1 MKIVKL
7 QSGSMPAQSL
17 IMGSNANDIRESMYD
32 IAAPRASA
40 MIESL
45 RAFGYNLQTA
55 IADLIDNSITAKA
68 RNIWL
73 SFCWDGANSHISIR
87 DDGHG
92 MTEAQLISAM
102 RPGSQSP
109 LEEREADDL
118 GRFGLGLKTASF
130 SQCRRLTVA
139 SRSENHAVSIRR
151 WDLDYVNQVD
161 EWRLLRAPAEGSEQ
175 NLNDLETMPHGTI
188 VLWECLD
195 RIVGETKADDQK
207 AHDDFLETVEVV
219 ENHLAMVF
227 HRFLEKRDRLKLW
240 INHHPVEP
248 WNPFLPDTQA
258 TQVLPL
264 EPLTFKGESVRVQPY
279 VLPHHSKIDP
289 DTYNKAAG
297 ANGWNAQQ
305 GFYVYRNERL
315 LVAGD
320 WLSLGWRKD
329 EHCKLARIQVDL
341 PNSMDSDWNIDIKKS
356 KARPPAA
363 LKADLKRIARLTRH
377 RATEIY
383 RHRGKVIARENA
395 EKYVFPWN
403 KKLRQ
408 GKVFYA
414 VNQEH
419 PLVQEAL
426 KLPET
431 CQPVIRALLRLLEET
446 VPVQQIWID
455 NSTEPEKQAQPF
467 DGTPSEQVLEVVV
480 EIYRALRKSGM
491 TQEQA
496 CDRILTMEPFQH
508 FETLVKTLSDQLI
521 RGNLA

>member
-1 MKIVKL
+1 MEF
-7 QSGSMPAQSL
+7 
-17 IMGSNANDIRESMYD
+17 NANDISGSMYD
-32 IAAPRASA
+32 IAEPCASA

-45 RAFGYNLQTA
+45 RSFGYNVQTA
-55 IADLIDNSITAKA
+55 TADLIDNSISAGA
-68 RNIWL
+68 ANVWL
-73 SFCWDGANSHISIR
+73 SFCWDGTNSHISIR

-92 MTEAQLISAM
+92 MTEAQLVSAM

-109 LEEREADDL
+109 LDKREANDL

-139 SRSENHAVSIRR
+139 SRSKDHVTAIRR
-151 WDLDYVNQVD
+151 WDLDHINQVD
-161 EWRLLRAPAEGSEQ
+161 DWRLLHTPTEGSAQ
-175 NLNDLETMPHGTI
+175 KLSDLEAMSHGTT
-188 VLWECLD
+188 VLWECMD
-195 RIVGETKADDQK
+195 RIVGEAKTDDQK
-207 AHDDFLETVEVV
+207 AQDDFLETVEVV

-227 HRFLEKRDRLKLW
+227 HRFLEKRDRLKIWL
-240 INHHPVEP
+240 NHRLVEP
-248 WNPFLPDTQA
+248 WNPFLPDAQA
-258 TQVLPL
+258 TQILPL
-264 EPLTFKGESVRVQPY
+264 EPLAFKGATVRVQPY
-279 VLPHHSKIDP
+279 VLPHHSKIDS

-297 ANGWNAQQ
+297 TNGWNAQQ

-320 WLSLGWRKD
+320 WLGLGGYRKD

-356 KARPPAA
+356 KARPPKQ
-363 LKADLKRIARLTRH
+363 LKADLKRIARLTRS

-395 EKYVFPWN
+395 GKYAFLWD
-403 KKLRQ
+403 KKLRR

-426 KLPET
+426 KLPDT

-455 NSTEPEKQAQPF
+455 NATEPEKQPQPF
-467 DGTPSEQVLEVVV
+467 DGTPSDQVLEVMV

-496 CDRILTMEPFQH
+496 RDRILTMEPFQR

-521 RGNLA
+521 GGNLL

>member
-1 MKIVKL
+1 MVQLQYKL
-7 QSGSMPAQSL
+7 VPDQSL
-17 IMGSNANDIRESMYD
+17 IMGLNADNTFESMYD
-32 IAAPRASA
+32 IAEPRASA

-55 IADLIDNSITAKA
+55 IADLIDNSISAGA
-68 RNIWL
+68 RNVWL
-73 SFCWDGANSHISIR
+73 SFCWDGANSHVSVR
-87 DDGHG
+87 DDGYG
-92 MTEAQLISAM
+92 MTEVQLIDAM

-109 LEEREADDL
+109 LEERKPQDL

-139 SRSENHAVSIRR
+139 SRAKNHEVAIKR
-151 WDLDYVNQVD
+151 WDLDYVNQAN
-161 EWRLLRAPAEGSEQ
+161 EWRLLHSPAEGSAQ
-175 NLNDLETMPHGTI
+175 KLNDLGNMPHGTI
-188 VLWECLD
+188 VLWEDLD
-195 RIVGETKADDQK
+195 RVVGEAKIDDQK
-207 AHDDFLETVEVV
+207 AQDDFLEAVEVV

-227 HRFLEKRDRLKLW
+227 HRFLEKRNRLKIW

-248 WNPFLPDTQA
+248 WNPFLPDAQA
-258 TQVLPL
+258 TQILPL
-264 EPLTFKGESVRVQPY
+264 EPLTFKSETVSVQPY
-279 VLPHHSKIDP
+279 ILPHHSKIAP

-297 ANGWNAQQ
+297 LNGWNAQQ

-320 WLSLGWRKD
+320 WLGLGYRKD
-329 EHCKLARIQVDL
+329 EHCKLARIQIDL
-341 PNSMDSDWNIDIKKS
+341 PNSMDNDWDIDIKKS
-356 KARPPAA
+356 RARPPVS

-383 RHRGKVIARENA
+383 RHRGKVIARENT
-395 EKYVFPWN
+395 EKHVFPWD
-403 KKLRQ
+403 KKLRR

-426 KLPET
+426 NLPDHF
-431 CQPVIRALLRLLEET
+431 QPVIRALLRLLEET

-455 NSTEPEKQAQPF
+455 NSIELEKQTQPF
-467 DGTPSEQVLEVVV
+467 DGTPPEQVIEVMLQ
-480 EIYRALRKSGM
+480 IYRALRKSGM

-496 CDRILTMEPFQH
+496 RSRILIMEPFQH
-508 FETLVKTLSDQLI
+508 FEDLIKTLSDQLVA
-521 RGNLA
+521 GNLE

>member
-1 MKIVKL
+1 M
-7 QSGSMPAQSL
+7 
-17 IMGSNANDIRESMYD
+17 IMIPKNKELFDPIYD
-32 IAAPRASA
+32 IAEPRASA
-40 MIESL
+40 MMESL
-45 RAFGYNLQTA
+45 RASGYNVQTA
-55 IADLIDNSITAKA
+55 IADIIDNSITAKA
-68 RNIWL
+68 HNIWL
-73 SFCWDGANSHISIR
+73 NLHWDGTNSYISIQ
-87 DDGHG
+87 DDGYG

-102 RPGSQSP
+102 RLGSQNP
-109 LEEREADDL
+109 LQERKLDDL
-118 GRFGLGLKTASF
+118 GRFGLGLKTASL

-139 SRSENHAVSIRR
+139 SRSENHVVAIRR

-161 EWRLLRAPAEGSEQ
+161 EWRLLRTPAGDSAQ
-175 NLNDLETMPHGTI
+175 RLSDLEAMSHGTI

-195 RIVGETKADDQK
+195 RIIGEAKTDDQK
-207 AHDDFLETVEVV
+207 AQDDFLEMVEVV
-219 ENHLAMVF
+219 ETHLAMVF
-227 HRFLEKRDRLKLW
+227 HRFLEKRDRLKIW
-240 INHHPVEP
+240 INHRLVEP
-248 WNPFLPDTQA
+248 WNPFLPDVQA
-258 TQVLPL
+258 TQILPL
-264 EPLTFKGESVRVQPY
+264 EPLAFKGETVQVQPY
-279 VLPHHSKIDP
+279 VLPHHSKIDS

-297 ANGWNAQQ
+297 TNGWNAQQ

-320 WLSLGWRKD
+320 WLGLGGYRKD

-356 KARPPAA
+356 RARPPTQ
-363 LKADLKRIARLTRH
+363 LKADLKRIARLTRY

-395 EKYVFPWN
+395 EKYVFPWD
-403 KKLRQ
+403 KKLRR

-426 KLPET
+426 KLPGT
-431 CQPVIRALLRLLEET
+431 YQSIIRALLRLLEET

-455 NSTEPEKQAQPF
+455 NATEPEKQPLPF
-467 DGTPSEQVLEVVV
+467 DGTPSDQVLEVIV

-491 TQEQA
+491 TQDQA
-496 CDRILTMEPFQH
+496 RDRILTMEPFQH

-521 RGNLA
+521 GGNLL

>member
-1 MKIVKL
+1 MVKL
-7 QSGSMPAQSL
+7 QPRPTQSNYS
-17 IMGSNANDIRESMYD
+17 IMGSNANDIPESMYD
-32 IAAPRASA
+32 IAEPRASA

-45 RAFGYNLQTA
+45 RAFGYNIQTA
-55 IADLIDNSITAKA
+55 IADLIDNSISASA
-68 RNIWL
+68 NNVWL
-73 SFCWDGANSHISIR
+73 NFYWDGANSHVSIR

-92 MTEAQLISAM
+92 MTKAQLISAM
-102 RPGSQSP
+102 RPGSQNP
-109 LEEREADDL
+109 LKEREPSDL

-139 SRSENHAVSIRR
+139 SRAENHNVAIRR

-161 EWRLLRAPAEGSEQ
+161 EWRLLHAPAEGSLQ
-175 NLNDLETMPHGTI
+175 KLSDLETMPYGTV

-195 RIVGETKADDQK
+195 RVVGEAKTEDPKAQ
-207 AHDDFLETVEVV
+207 DDFLKTVEVV

-227 HRFLEKRDRLKLW
+227 HRFLEKHDRLKLW
-240 INHHPVEP
+240 INHRSIKP
-248 WNPFLPDTQA
+248 WNPFLLNARA
-258 TQVLPL
+258 TQILPP
-264 EPLTFKGESVRVQPY
+264 EPLTFKGETVRVQPY
-279 VLPHHSKIDP
+279 VLPHHSKIDSE
-289 DTYNKAAG
+289 TYNNAAG
-297 ANGWNAQQ
+297 LKGWNAQQ

-320 WLSLGWRKD
+320 WLSLGGYRKD

-356 KARPPAA
+356 RARPPTP
-363 LKADLKRIARLTRH
+363 LKDDLKRIARLTRY

-383 RHRGKVIARENA
+383 RHRGKVIARKNA
-395 EKYVFPWN
+395 ENHVFPWD
-403 KKLRQ
+403 KRLRR

-426 KLPET
+426 SLPEN

-455 NSTEPEKQAQPF
+455 NATDPEKQAQPF
-467 DGTPSEQVLEVVV
+467 DGTPSKQVLEVMV

-491 TQEQA
+491 TQEEA
-496 CDRILTMEPFQH
+496 RDRILTMEPFQH
-508 FETLVKTLSDQLI
+508 FETLATTLSDQFV
-521 RGNLA
+521 